1 MTFRKRQ
8 LANCPY
14 CCMMPHMKTTL
25 ELPDALLRKAKGVAL
40 RRRTTLKALVTHA
53 LEREV
58 AYANAP
64 ATCAFAVDAE
74 GIPHLPS
81 RGVSVSSETVHRLLE
96 EEDI

>member
-1 MTFRKRQ
+1 
-8 LANCPY
+8 
-14 CCMMPHMKTTL
+14 MKTTL
-25 ELPDALLRKAKGVAL
+25 ELPDALLLKAKGIAL

-58 AYANAP
+58 GYSDVPTASV
-64 ATCAFAVDAE
+64 FVMDKE

-81 RGVSVSSETVHRLLE
+81 RGVSVSSQIVHRLLE